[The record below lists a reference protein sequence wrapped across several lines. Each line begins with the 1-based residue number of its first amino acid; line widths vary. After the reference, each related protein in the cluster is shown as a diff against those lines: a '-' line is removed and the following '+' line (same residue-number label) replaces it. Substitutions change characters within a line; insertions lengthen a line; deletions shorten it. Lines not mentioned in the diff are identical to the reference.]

1 MKTINILV
9 LIVLVGMCTFSS
21 RSSMAQIYKWV
32 DDEGNVHFT
41 DLPPADKKTEQVA
54 TQINTYES
62 TELMDLNR
70 DFGQSQKIIMY
81 STIWCGVCKKAK
93 KYFEKNR
100 IAYVE
105 YDVEKSEKGKR
116 DFKKLGGKGVPVILV
131 GDKRLNGFSKERFE
145 AAYKK

>member
-1 MKTINILV
+1 
-9 LIVLVGMCTFSS
+9 
-21 RSSMAQIYKWV
+21 MAQIYKWV

-41 DLPPADKKTEQVA
+41 DLPPADKKTEQVT